1 MNDTTA
7 NPIFVALLFILRC
20 VVPLAV
26 LFGVSYLLRKMGLVA
41 PEAPEPPD
49 DREEDGGAVQN
60 DVAATRPES
69 QGEGGKSTVE
79 KNKES

>member
-41 PEAPEPPD
+41 PESPEPPD
-49 DREEDGGAVQN
+49 DREENGGAAQN
-60 DVAATRPES
+60 EIAATRSEV
-69 QGEGGKSTVE
+69 QGGKSTVE